1 MKHILIIASVLLLPL
16 SADAVGIKQVTRQSV
31 PAKMTIIS
39 GCENNGVIR
48 RSMAQKNWQAKCKK
62 RQRTRLRNTRARKS
76 QILNNNTPRLRS
88 SRVSR
93 PKATT
98 TTKISSLSPL
108 QQRLLKLLGREKIQN
123 NLSINVSSPIRPE
136 YQRPVRRSRG
146 TYDPYYRPGK

>member
-1 MKHILIIASVLLLPL
+1 MKKTLILLALITVLP
-16 SADAVGIKQVTRQSV
+16 AHAVGIKQVTRQSV

-48 RSMAQKNWQAKCKK
+48 RSMAQKNWVAKCKK

-93 PKATT
+93 PQTTT
-98 TTKISSLSPL
+98 TTKTTSLSPL

-123 NLSINVSSPIRPE
+123 NLGINVSSPIRPE

-146 TYDPYYRPGK
+146 HYDPYYRPGK